1 MYYITYN
8 CRVCRQ
14 LSAVV
19 VYVQEIISYT
29 GRETFAK
36 NLNRQSFCQRTSR
49 LMATKK
55 NHWIFFR
62 CC

>member
-36 NLNRQSFCQRTSR
+36 NLNRQSFCGCQRTSR

-55 NHWIFFR
+55 KSLDFF
-62 CC
+62 